1 MMIESFVRVIA
12 QQDAH
17 DAGNDGKD
25 TRLGRELLVG
35 RLGNGCR
42 VHHEKARDSYHE
54 QLAADFLLDAFRGLR
69 VKLPLRKVV
78 ALHRLVE
85 LFDLPS
91 QMVGLPHHEAC
102 DPTPY
107 GPNLSSK
114 LPSFREWGWLQG
126 LGWLVL
132 LARTSWQAVHLAS
145 TQLLGIDRDLRR
157 NRIRLQR
164 REDQVE
170 ATSRWCARTAMASS
184 ATPRMLIADNSGSL
198 LSTSASA
205 EHAQTVVGRINRTHG
220 PMRRSPN
227 CRLGTA

>member
-1 MMIESFVRVIA
+1 MRANGRGCVPSARARTGYAAHQVAPARSRCALLLGDAI
-12 QQDAH
+12 AH
-17 DAGNDGKD
+17 DAV
-25 TRLGRELLVG
+25 RP
-35 RLGNGCR
+35 
-42 VHHEKARDSYHE
+42 
-54 QLAADFLLDAFRGLR
+54 QLEFEAAVLQG
-69 VKLPLRKVV
+69 V
-78 ALHRLVE
+78 
-85 LFDLPS
+85 
-91 QMVGLPHHEAC
+91 
-102 DPTPY
+102 
-107 GPNLSSK
+107 
-114 LPSFREWGWLQG
+114 GWLQG

>member
-1 MMIESFVRVIA
+1 MIESFVRVIA

-114 LPSFREWGWLQG
+114 LPSFREWVGFRAWVGSSCLPEPPGRQCTWPA
-126 LGWLVL
+126 LSS
-132 LARTSWQAVHLAS
+132 LALTVTCAAIAFACSDA
-145 TQLLGIDRDLRR
+145 
-157 NRIRLQR
+157 RIR
-164 REDQVE
+164 
-170 ATSRWCARTAMASS
+170 
-184 ATPRMLIADNSGSL
+184 
-198 LSTSASA
+198 
-205 EHAQTVVGRINRTHG
+205 
-220 PMRRSPN
+220 
-227 CRLGTA
+227 